1 MAKRIFTRGVG
12 RVVGHLHVRDERE
25 RASQTQPSSRAHS
38 STSQEMRRASRGL
51 RACGRR
57 PEHVPG
63 FTGNQEI
70 PSEHARVGRIQAQA
84 YSTFQQP
91 NSIIQIAKCRDSPPR
106 QHRRA
111 FTELRNLIQ
120 IEARGSLSHNVGVV
134 QLHAQHNPNPVA
146 CLILYAVLERIVKD
160 LKLPG

>member
-1 MAKRIFTRGVG
+1 MHAAAV
-12 RVVGHLHVRDERE
+12 
-25 RASQTQPSSRAHS
+25 P
-38 STSQEMRRASRGL
+38 STSQGS
-51 RACGRR
+51 
-57 PEHVPG
+57 
-63 FTGNQEI
+63 QEI
-70 PSEHARVGRIQAQA
+70 RKYRRSMLASVGFKHKHIQHFNNRIQL
-84 YSTFQQP
+84 FL
-91 NSIIQIAKCRDSPPR
+91 IAKCRDSPPR

-120 IEARGSLSHNVGVV
+120 IDARGSLSRNVGVV